1 MIGWLVAFRSAK
13 VRAAHTSTKRKRVIV
28 CREFT
33 RLRFVLVFL
42 ARIFGGDLWLTD
54 DLAAVADVI
63 PDDEAIEVFA
73 AGKDHPAFGA
83 FG

>member
-1 MIGWLVAFRSAK
+1 MWRGRTFAERKATIAY
-13 VRAAHTSTKRKRVIV
+13 TSTTRKRVIV

-33 RLRFVLVFL
+33 RLRFVLVFRP
-42 ARIFGGDLWLTD
+42 RIFGGDLRLTD

-63 PDDEAIEVFA
+63 PDDEAVEVFA
-73 AGKDHPAFGA
+73 AGKDHAPLGA